1 MEKKVSRPISPKA
14 RHQAR
19 KFAVQAIYQWQL
31 SGDDVNEI
39 LVQYLVDMNTKRND
53 VDYFRELVF
62 AVAQR
67 ATHLDELFVKYLDRP
82 LDDIGPIELA
92 ILRMASYEL
101 NDRLDVPYKVVI
113 NEAVELTK
121 IFGAEESHKYVNS
134 ILDKTAATLRAVEI
148 KLEKN

>member
-1 MEKKVSRPISPKA
+1 MEKKVSPKA

-53 VDYFRELVF
+53 VDYFRELVL
-62 AVAQR
+62 AVVQR

-92 ILRMASYEL
+92 VLRMAAYEL

-134 ILDKTAATLRAVEI
+134 ILDKTAVKLRTVELI
-148 KLEKN
+148 NRI

>member
-1 MEKKVSRPISPKA
+1 MEKKVSHKA

-31 SGDDVNEI
+31 TGDDVNEI
-39 LVQYLVDMNTKRND
+39 LVQYLVDMNAKRND
-53 VDYFRELVF
+53 VDYFRELVL

-67 ATHLDELFVKYLDRP
+67 ATHLDELFIKYLDRP

-92 ILRMASYEL
+92 ILRMATYEL
-101 NDRLDVPYKVVI
+101 NDRIDIPYKVVI

-134 ILDKTAATLRAVEI
+134 ILDKTAAKLRAVEM
-148 KLEKN
+148 KAL